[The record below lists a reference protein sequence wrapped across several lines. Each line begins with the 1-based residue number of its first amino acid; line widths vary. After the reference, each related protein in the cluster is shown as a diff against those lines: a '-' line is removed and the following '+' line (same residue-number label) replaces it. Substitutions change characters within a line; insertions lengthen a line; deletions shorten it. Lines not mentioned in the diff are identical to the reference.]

1 MKIAILDDCSA
12 DIGFLETLILE
23 SNINN
28 SLILDDNCQAKA
40 EFYEFADGGT
50 LLAEFDAFD
59 IIFLDINLGTGMN
72 GLQTAERIRERD
84 TEVMLVF
91 YSASDLP
98 GSKITKYQ
106 PDDYLVKRSA
116 REELRSAVKR
126 ILNQAM
132 KKRADPKVVVS
143 YDARLYVLQSSEILY
158 ISIFE
163 KGSGIWLTNE
173 GASKILRIQRYL
185 KNNSVLEPYLL

>member
-23 SNINN
+23 SNIDNT
-28 SLILDDNCQAKA
+28 IIFDDNSQAKA
-40 EFYEFADGGT
+40 EFYEFADGET

-59 IIFLDINLGTGMN
+59 IIFFDINLGTGMD

-98 GSKITKYQ
+98 GSKI
-106 PDDYLVKRSA
+106 A
-116 REELRSAVKR
+116 
-126 ILNQAM
+126 
-132 KKRADPKVVVS
+132 
-143 YDARLYVLQSSEILY
+143 
-158 ISIFE
+158 
-163 KGSGIWLTNE
+163 
-173 GASKILRIQRYL
+173 
-185 KNNSVLEPYLL
+185 